1 MKQRIKLAGGL
12 LKDTYLEWRAV
23 RAHRL
28 AAALAFYTAF
38 SLAPLL
44 IIGIAIAGAVLG
56 PEAARGEIVSQLR
69 ALIGGDG
76 ARAVEALLASANRPG
91 AGFWAS
97 VAGVVALVF
106 AALGV
111 FNMLQDAMNMIWKVR
126 SRRGTWWRNLLKDRA
141 VSFIMVLS
149 TGFLLLV
156 SLLTSAFLSGLGHF
170 AEGYLPAWFHLL
182 EWGNLLVDFVVVT
195 LLFALIFRYIP
206 DTEVEWGDVWWGAGL
221 TAVLFAAGKFLIG
234 LYLGSSSIA
243 SSYGAAG
250 SLVII
255 LIWVYYSAQIL
266 FFGAEFTQ
274 VYAHRCGSR
283 ESAPPRIA
291 SS

>member
-1 MKQRIKLAGGL
+1 
-12 LKDTYLEWRAV
+12 
-23 RAHRL
+23 
-28 AAALAFYTAF
+28 
-38 SLAPLL
+38 
-44 IIGIAIAGAVLG
+44 
-56 PEAARGEIVSQLR
+56 
-69 ALIGGDG
+69 
-76 ARAVEALLASANRPG
+76 
-91 AGFWAS
+91 
-97 VAGVVALVF
+97 
-106 AALGV
+106 
-111 FNMLQDAMNMIWKVR
+111 
-126 SRRGTWWRNLLKDRA
+126 
-141 VSFIMVLS
+141 MVLS

-206 DTEVEWGDVWWGAGL
+206 DTEVEWEDVWWGAGL

-283 ESAPPRIA
+283 VGASPRIA